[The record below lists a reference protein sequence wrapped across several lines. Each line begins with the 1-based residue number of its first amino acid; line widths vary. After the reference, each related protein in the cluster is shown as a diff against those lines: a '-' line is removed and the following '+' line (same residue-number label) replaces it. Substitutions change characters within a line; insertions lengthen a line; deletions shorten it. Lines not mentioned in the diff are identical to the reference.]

1 MISNLGIFACKFK
14 VSGAKFDLKFTR
26 MIVKQLFL
34 LISSGVK
41 MQHSALIGH
50 IKGFCLGRKKDYLKI
65 SFVSDKGGVDMSG
78 FWLHES
84 DRIALTLN
92 VIIIGVRR
100 QELIEIVNE
109 AVKEIEIIYLVKI
122 MQEKHR
128 LL

>member
-1 MISNLGIFACKFK
+1 
-14 VSGAKFDLKFTR
+14 
-26 MIVKQLFL
+26 
-34 LISSGVK
+34 
-41 MQHSALIGH
+41 
-50 IKGFCLGRKKDYLKI
+50 
-65 SFVSDKGGVDMSG
+65 MSG